1 MTLKVVGQRKK
12 RYDGLAHASGETT
25 FVDDV
30 HVPGMLM
37 VKAYRSPVVKGK
49 IRSIDISEAEDLPGV
64 AGIITHQDVPVNAYG
79 LRKDQP
85 ILAEKNICY
94 QGEPIAAV
102 AAADEPT
109 ALKAVGLI
117 KADIE
122 AEEHV
127 FDPLEAMKPGAP
139 EVRPGGN
146 LFKFGDR
153 DFQEI
158 EMGDV
163 EAGFE
168 EADYIVEGEY
178 FHPAAEHAPMEPQ
191 VSLAVPESDG
201 RLTIHTVSQA
211 ISLNSDRIAGVLNL
225 KPGGSQSDFQEKTGL
240 RSIRYVGGTVGGG
253 FGAKVDLH
261 ADPVT
266 ALLALKTGCPVKWRW
281 TREEEMLYSTHSGAW
296 YVRVRDGVRKD
307 GRIVARQIRSI
318 RDAGAHTR
326 VNPFIINKHC
336 FMATGPYDIPNVR
349 IRGYCVFTNKA
360 PAAAMR
366 GFGVPPAAFA
376 TEVQMDKIAHKLGIS
391 PWEIRFINAV
401 RNKDKTVTGRVL
413 NSVYLVEAMQALAR
427 KAKVELP
434 ENLMKMTSAPRE
446 ESA

>member
-1 MTLKVVGQRKK
+1 MTLKIVGQRKK
-12 RYDGLAHASGETT
+12 RYDGLSHVAGETM
-25 FVDDV
+25 FVDDI
-30 HVPGMLM
+30 HVPGTLT
-37 VKAYRSPVVKGK
+37 VKAYRSQVVKGK
-49 IRSIDISEAEDLPGV
+49 IRNIDISEAERLPGV
-64 AGIITHQDVPVNAYG
+64 VGIITHKDVPVNAYG

-85 ILAEKNICY
+85 ILAEKNVCY
-94 QGEPIAAV
+94 KGEPIAAV
-102 AAADEPT
+102 AAADEVT
-109 ALKAVGLI
+109 ALKAVSLI
-117 KADIE
+117 KVDIE
-122 AEEHV
+122 EEEHV

-153 DFQEI
+153 EFQQV
-158 EMGDV
+158 EMGDIK
-163 EAGFE
+163 AGFK
-168 EADYIVEGEY
+168 EADFIIEGEY

-191 VSLAVPESDG
+191 VSLAVPGSDG
-201 RLTIHTVSQA
+201 RLTIYTVTQA
-211 ISLNSDRIAGVLNL
+211 MTLNSERIASVMNL
-225 KPGGSQSDFQEKTGL
+225 KPDEMQNNKGPGN
-240 RSIRYVGGTVGGG
+240 IRYVGGTIGGA
-253 FGAKVDLH
+253 FGGKVDLH

-266 ALLALKTGCPVKWRW
+266 ALLALKTGRPVKWRW

-307 GRIVARQIRSI
+307 GRIVARQIQSI

-336 FMATGPYDIPNVR
+336 FMATGPYNIPNVR
-349 IRGYCVFTNKA
+349 IRGYCVYTNKT

-376 TEVQMDKIAHKLGIS
+376 TEVQMDKIAHKLGMS

-413 NSVYLVEAMQALAR
+413 NSVYLVEAMQALAN
-427 KAKVELP
+427 KANVELP

-446 ESA
+446 G